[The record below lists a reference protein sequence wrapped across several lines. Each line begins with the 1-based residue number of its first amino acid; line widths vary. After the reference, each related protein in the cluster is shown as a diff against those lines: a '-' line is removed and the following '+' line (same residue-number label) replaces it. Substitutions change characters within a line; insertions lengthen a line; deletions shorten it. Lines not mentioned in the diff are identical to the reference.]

1 MTQSLP
7 GGGVGG
13 GRVPIVG
20 SRCVATPSE
29 DVEILVRAIVN
40 CKVCELPTALL
51 ITRDD
56 SL

>member
-1 MTQSLP
+1 VRQSPP

-29 DVEILVRAIVN
+29 DIEDLARAIVD
-40 CKVCELPTALL
+40 CEVCE
-51 ITRDD
+51 
-56 SL
+56 